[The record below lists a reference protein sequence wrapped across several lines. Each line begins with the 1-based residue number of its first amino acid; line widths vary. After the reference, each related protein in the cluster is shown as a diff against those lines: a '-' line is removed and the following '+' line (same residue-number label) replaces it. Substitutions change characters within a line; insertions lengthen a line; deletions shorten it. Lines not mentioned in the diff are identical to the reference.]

1 MLQKQKDMFNLNMSS
16 TKSILTKLK
25 RTADSQ
31 SPRRLSG
38 PMKGY
43 DIRSNSSM
51 SSLIDSD
58 KSQHDR
64 SQIDTRLQ
72 ASESDTSKFDWLKSN
87 IFTNLAEESNIAVR
101 PDDLTESKEQ
111 EKSPIRLQKKSD
123 LSKYELKS
131 RKYEEK
137 MPRADVLLQKQNQR
151 LDMESKMMQG
161 HPINM
166 INIRLLENQDQIRLS
181 QSSRPE
187 VDASIPDYVKSESDT
202 LVEEL
207 SKRTSLA
214 EVLSKGSKTSQL
226 TDSSIQTVTVAK
238 EKKFISNAVTT
249 NSESV
254 EEEINTIVQDTGST
268 KMTQSQIS
276 EISQTSTSKN
286 SKKIDKS
293 IMSDRDISKKLQHNA
308 ELKTSS
314 KRKNSKKTKS
324 SSNIL
329 STENILRSKSSSHIL
344 EELDQFVKYHDKGT
358 KVKNELF
365 QLVNNKES
373 LILDELDL
381 NESQTSLQ
389 ALVKKHSHSKT
400 VKDKSSKSNEIT
412 NESKENGSTQTS
424 NRKFESGESLPRNEW
439 DTQNTSMSQI
449 STFAVSHHSSGESEK
464 NLSKSIVVRS
474 QDKEFEQ

>member
-1 MLQKQKDMFNLNMSS
+1 MLQKQKDMFNLNIS
-16 TKSILTKLK
+16 TKTILTKLK
-25 RTADSQ
+25 RTTDSQ

-72 ASESDTSKFDWLKSN
+72 ASESDTSKLDCLKPK
-87 IFTNLAEESNIAVR
+87 ICINLAEESNTAVR

-137 MPRADVLLQKQNQR
+137 MPRAGVLLQKQNQR

-161 HPINM
+161 HPMMRNM
-166 INIRLLENQDQIRLS
+166 RLLENQDQIRLS

-187 VDASIPDYVKSESDT
+187 VDASIPDSVKSESDT

-214 EVLSKGSKTSQL
+214 EVLSEGSKTSQL

-268 KMTQSQIS
+268 KTTRSQIS

-293 IMSDRDISKKLQHNA
+293 IMSDRDISKKLQHKA

-324 SSNIL
+324 SSNI

-344 EELDQFVKYHDKGT
+344 EELDQSVKYHDKET
-358 KVKNELF
+358 KVKNDLL

-373 LILDELDL
+373 LILDELDV

-400 VKDKSSKSNEIT
+400 IKDKSSKSNEIT
-412 NESKENGSTQTS
+412 NESKEDGSTPTS
-424 NRKFESGESLPRNEW
+424 NRKFESDESLPRNEW